1 MIVFLLSPDI
11 IEYMRA
17 VSVFLA
23 IILVT
28 ATVAGA
34 VPVASI
40 GDAQTS
46 GKSISQINQ
55 EGSGPILSTLG
66 ISPVEVQ
73 RSALQT
79 TYVELGRGLEF
90 ASIATETRIQTETT
104 LNRIQSASAPSVR
117 QQRLLQALSETE
129 QRIVILRSQQ
139 RTQISA
145 YGDENVTTE
154 EFLARL
160 AAIDTE
166 SRALIARLSRLE
178 SAANSI
184 DGFSIPAS
192 RFETLRIELRTLTSP
207 VRKHATEVITGTT
220 ERSRFVIQSGPQSV
234 VVGTLINDAYVREA
248 YRGRLRGTNVG
259 TELNITTPTNV
270 TTEAYPTITS
280 LRRERAVT
288 APEGPITRVRINHD
302 RGRLVSF
309 IHTSNTR
316 IFKEIQHRPLAQTST
331 RRSLSAVKDGLRLT
345 AHPTY
350 PGGPVRFQLNSTAT
364 EQPVDAPLT
373 LGPPSG
379 ESTIVG
385 ETGSDGSLW
394 TLAPDGTYQVTAI
407 DRNSVVLVSIDP
419 SFPPLIYGA
428 VGNSTRENSTET
440 GVNDA
445 GSNVRVSGGDS

>member
-1 MIVFLLSPDI
+1 
-11 IEYMRA
+11 MRA

-23 IILVT
+23 VILVI

-40 GDAQTS
+40 SDAQTS
-46 GKSISQINQ
+46 EESISQVNQ
-55 EGSGPILSTLG
+55 EGSGPILSMLG
-66 ISPVEVQ
+66 ISPVDVR

-79 TYVELGRGLEF
+79 TYVELGRGLAF
-90 ASIATETRIQTETT
+90 TSTATETRIQTETT
-104 LNRIQSASAPSVR
+104 LNRIQSASTPSMR

-129 QRIVILRSQQ
+129 QRTVILRSQQ

-145 YGDENVTTE
+145 YGDENITTE
-154 EFLARL
+154 QFLARL
-160 AAIDTE
+160 AAIDAE
-166 SRALIARLSRLE
+166 SRALITRISRLE
-178 SAANSI
+178 SAADSI
-184 DGFSIPAS
+184 EGFSIPAS
-192 RFETLRIELRTLTSP
+192 RFETLRVELRTLTSP
-207 VRKHATEVITGTT
+207 VRKHATDVITGTT

-234 VVGTLINDAYVREA
+234 VIGTIIDETYVREA
-248 YRGRLRGTNVG
+248 YRGRLRGAG
-259 TELNITTPTNV
+259 IGMALNITSPTNV

-280 LRRERAVT
+280 LRRERTVT
-288 APEGPITRVRINHD
+288 APNGPIARVNIDHD

-309 IHTSNTR
+309 IDTSSAR
-316 IFKEIQHRPLAQTST
+316 IFKEIQHRPLTQTST

-364 EQPVDAPLT
+364 EQSVDAPLT

-385 ETGSDGSLW
+385 ETGADGSLW

-407 DRNSVVLVSIDP
+407 DRSSVVLVSVDP
-419 SFPPLIYGA
+419 SFPPLIYGT
-428 VGNSTRENSTET
+428 VGNSNSTRENSTET
-440 GVNDA
+440 NA
-445 GSNVRVSGGDS
+445 NGSNNDIRISTPG